1 MTTPTD
7 RQIQYIQ
14 LERNDDVPL
23 VRDRMSFLRGKRAL
37 IIWPERGTT
46 LTRKLDIVMVQRE
59 ARRRAV
65 QIAFVTHDAEVIKN
79 AHELGISTFETIQ
92 EAERGRWKRG
102 WGKVTAKRY
111 QKPLDEP
118 EPDQLKNVASRVTNR
133 RQRSRIRH
141 YLERIVVL
149 AVLLAVLGGAAYVLI
164 PSADVTIYLETQQI
178 EVTVSIT
185 ANTSVLDVDVE
196 NAVIPATLLPAT
208 AQTTVSMPTTGSENL
223 GESRAIGV
231 VTFTNNTNSAID
243 IPEGTIVRA
252 TNTGTPVDFVT
263 ASDSTLP
270 AGEGRT
276 VDVSITADDDFSGPV
291 GNVEAGVINTIV
303 GPLEDQVTVR
313 NVRATI
319 NGDSQSLRIV
329 TTADRDSLLSQ
340 ARAQLQN
347 TAYSEMKRTLGPN
360 QDIIISTIRIA
371 PDGERDDWTVFS
383 NNVGDVADTL
393 TLRMQAV
400 VEAVAV
406 DTLLARQIV
415 FAALSSAKP
424 RGLVFDTDTLVYSDP
439 GDYSVNE
446 AGQIIFEMRG
456 QATAVGQ
463 FGQGQLQ
470 QQIATLPID
479 EAMSIITAYP
489 GVDAERDPL
498 IEVVPGWYEGR
509 MPIMP
514 IRITV
519 HAEVPQTEEA
529 Q

>member
-1 MTTPTD
+1 MTTSPD

-14 LERNDDVPL
+14 LERGDDVPL

-46 LTRKLDIVMVQRE
+46 LTRKLDLVMVQRE

-79 AHELGISTFETIQ
+79 AHDLGISTFETIQ
-92 EAERGRWKRG
+92 QAERGRWKRG
-102 WGKVTAKRY
+102 WGKITAKRY
-111 QKPLDEP
+111 QKPSDEP
-118 EPDQLKNVASRVTNR
+118 EPEQLKNVASRVTNR

-141 YLERIVVL
+141 YLERFVVL
-149 AVLLAVLGGAAYVLI
+149 AILLAVLGGAAYVLI
-164 PSADVTIYLETQQI
+164 PSADVTVYLEKQQI
-178 EVTVSIT
+178 EVNVMIT

-208 AQTTVSMPTTGSENL
+208 AQTTVSIPTTGSQDL
-223 GESRAIGV
+223 GSSRAIGV

-263 ASDSTLP
+263 SADATLP
-270 AGEGRT
+270 AGNGRS
-276 VDVSITADDDFSGPV
+276 VDVSIMAGEDFSGPI
-291 GNVEAGVINTIV
+291 GNVEAGVINTVV
-303 GPLEDQVTVR
+303 GPFEDQVTVR

-319 NGDSQSLRIV
+319 NGDSQSLRTV
-329 TTADRDSLLSQ
+329 TIADRDSLLSQ

-347 TAYSEMKRTLGPN
+347 NAYSEMQRSLAPN
-360 QDIIISTIRIA
+360 QEIIISTIRIA
-371 PDGERDDWTVFS
+371 PDGERDDWTVYS
-383 NNVGDVADTL
+383 HHVGDVTDTL

-400 VEAVAV
+400 VQAVAV

-415 FAALSSAKP
+415 FAALSSEKP
-424 RGLVFDTDTLVYSDP
+424 RGLIFDTNTLEYSEP
-439 GDYSVNE
+439 GDYSVNDT
-446 AGQIIFEMRG
+446 GQIVFEMTGR
-456 QATAVGQ
+456 ATAVGQ

-470 QQIATLPID
+470 QQIASLPIN
-479 EAMSIITAYP
+479 EAIDIITTYP
-489 GVDAERDPL
+489 GVDAEREPR
-498 IEVVPGWYEGR
+498 INVMPSWYADR
-509 MPIMP
+509 MPIIP

-519 HAEVPQTEEA
+519 HAEVPQ
-529 Q
+529 